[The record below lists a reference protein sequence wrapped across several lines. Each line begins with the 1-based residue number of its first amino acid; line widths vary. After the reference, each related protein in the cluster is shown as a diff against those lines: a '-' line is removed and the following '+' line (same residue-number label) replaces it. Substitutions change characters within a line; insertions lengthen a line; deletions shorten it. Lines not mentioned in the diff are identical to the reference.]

1 MKKTYI
7 KYIAALIIFG
17 SNGAVASM
25 ADTESY
31 ETVFIRTLIG
41 SLFLAAVLFIS
52 SLSKSLKYSETDMGN
67 GNNKNMLPCGKLR
80 FFVLKIHAAL
90 RKEQKAVLYTSLSG
104 AAMGMSWIL
113 LFEAYDII
121 GVGVSSVLYYC
132 GPVIVMAL
140 SPLIFGERLFLKK
153 GILLLHKQIFS
164 TMKKIAAIHDLSGY
178 GRASLTVAIP
188 ILSYMGYQVCPLPT
202 AILSA
207 HSEYKDF
214 RSFDL
219 TDQMQGIIDHWKE
232 LDLHFDALYS
242 GYLASEKQMNIVSG
256 FFDDFSQ
263 DDNFILVDPVLGD
276 HGKLYP
282 GMDTGMIT
290 GMRELCKKANVIT
303 PNLTE
308 AAFLL
313 DTAPSPHTP
322 PAEAIEW
329 CKALSKLGPEYVII
343 TSAPSGNEKKV
354 ATLAYNKNDERLW
367 RVSSDYVAASY
378 PGTGDAFAS
387 VITGCLLNGDSL
399 PEAIERAV
407 HFINMG
413 IKATFGY
420 THNPLDGM
428 NQEKVLHYLNESL
441 PYFTY
446 ELLPG

>member
-1 MKKTYI
+1 
-7 KYIAALIIFG
+7 
-17 SNGAVASM
+17 
-25 ADTESY
+25 
-31 ETVFIRTLIG
+31 
-41 SLFLAAVLFIS
+41 
-52 SLSKSLKYSETDMGN
+52 
-67 GNNKNMLPCGKLR
+67 
-80 FFVLKIHAAL
+80 
-90 RKEQKAVLYTSLSG
+90 
-104 AAMGMSWIL
+104 
-113 LFEAYDII
+113 
-121 GVGVSSVLYYC
+121 
-132 GPVIVMAL
+132 
-140 SPLIFGERLFLKK
+140 
-153 GILLLHKQIFS
+153 
-164 TMKKIAAIHDLSGY
+164 MKKIAAIHDLSGY

-343 TSAPSGNEKKV
+343 TSAPSGNEKKFMIICCISTIFNII
-354 ATLAYNKNDERLW
+354 ANAFIIPLFGANGAAAITLQPVIRVPVMLLQ
-367 RVSSDYVAASY
+367 VSSPVVCSTATVYLKRSNGLY
-378 PGTGDAFAS
+378 TS
-387 VITGCLLNGDSL
+387 STWESRLLS
-399 PEAIERAV
+399 
-407 HFINMG
+407 G
-413 IKATFGY
+413 IPTI
-420 THNPLDGM
+420 L
-428 NQEKVLHYLNESL
+428 
-441 PYFTY
+441 
-446 ELLPG
+446 

>member
-1 MKKTYI
+1 
-7 KYIAALIIFG
+7 
-17 SNGAVASM
+17 
-25 ADTESY
+25 
-31 ETVFIRTLIG
+31 
-41 SLFLAAVLFIS
+41 VL
-52 SLSKSLKYSETDMGN
+52 
-67 GNNKNMLPCGKLR
+67 KLR
-80 FFVLKIHAAL
+80 NDSVKINVNQEKK
-90 RKEQKAVLYTSLSG
+90 REET
-104 AAMGMSWIL
+104 
-113 LFEAYDII
+113 
-121 GVGVSSVLYYC
+121 
-132 GPVIVMAL
+132 
-140 SPLIFGERLFLKK
+140 GER
-153 GILLLHKQIFS
+153 
-164 TMKKIAAIHDLSGY
+164 
-178 GRASLTVAIP
+178 
-188 ILSYMGYQVCPLPT
+188 
-202 AILSA
+202 
-207 HSEYKDF
+207 
-214 RSFDL
+214 
-219 TDQMQGIIDHWKE
+219 
-232 LDLHFDALYS
+232 
-242 GYLASEKQMNIVSG
+242 EKQMNIVSG

>member
-1 MKKTYI
+1 
-7 KYIAALIIFG
+7 
-17 SNGAVASM
+17 
-25 ADTESY
+25 
-31 ETVFIRTLIG
+31 
-41 SLFLAAVLFIS
+41 
-52 SLSKSLKYSETDMGN
+52 
-67 GNNKNMLPCGKLR
+67 
-80 FFVLKIHAAL
+80 
-90 RKEQKAVLYTSLSG
+90 
-104 AAMGMSWIL
+104 
-113 LFEAYDII
+113 
-121 GVGVSSVLYYC
+121 
-132 GPVIVMAL
+132 
-140 SPLIFGERLFLKK
+140 
-153 GILLLHKQIFS
+153 
-164 TMKKIAAIHDLSGY
+164 MKKIAAIHDLSGY

-242 GYLASEKQMNIVSG
+242 GYLASEKQMN
-256 FFDDFSQ
+256 
-263 DDNFILVDPVLGD
+263 
-276 HGKLYP
+276 
-282 GMDTGMIT
+282 
-290 GMRELCKKANVIT
+290 
-303 PNLTE
+303 
-308 AAFLL
+308 
-313 DTAPSPHTP
+313 
-322 PAEAIEW
+322 IEW

>member
-1 MKKTYI
+1 M
-7 KYIAALIIFG
+7 
-17 SNGAVASM
+17 
-25 ADTESY
+25 
-31 ETVFIRTLIG
+31 
-41 SLFLAAVLFIS
+41 
-52 SLSKSLKYSETDMGN
+52 
-67 GNNKNMLPCGKLR
+67 NM
-80 FFVLKIHAAL
+80 
-90 RKEQKAVLYTSLSG
+90 
-104 AAMGMSWIL
+104 
-113 LFEAYDII
+113 
-121 GVGVSSVLYYC
+121 
-132 GPVIVMAL
+132 
-140 SPLIFGERLFLKK
+140 
-153 GILLLHKQIFS
+153 
-164 TMKKIAAIHDLSGY
+164 
-178 GRASLTVAIP
+178 
-188 ILSYMGYQVCPLPT
+188 
-202 AILSA
+202 
-207 HSEYKDF
+207 
-214 RSFDL
+214 
-219 TDQMQGIIDHWKE
+219 
-232 LDLHFDALYS
+232 
-242 GYLASEKQMNIVSG
+242 VSG

-441 PYFTY
+441 PYFTH

>member
-1 MKKTYI
+1 
-7 KYIAALIIFG
+7 
-17 SNGAVASM
+17 
-25 ADTESY
+25 
-31 ETVFIRTLIG
+31 
-41 SLFLAAVLFIS
+41 
-52 SLSKSLKYSETDMGN
+52 
-67 GNNKNMLPCGKLR
+67 
-80 FFVLKIHAAL
+80 
-90 RKEQKAVLYTSLSG
+90 
-104 AAMGMSWIL
+104 
-113 LFEAYDII
+113 
-121 GVGVSSVLYYC
+121 
-132 GPVIVMAL
+132 
-140 SPLIFGERLFLKK
+140 
-153 GILLLHKQIFS
+153 
-164 TMKKIAAIHDLSGY
+164 MKKIAAIHDLSGY

-263 DDNFILVDPVLGD
+263 DDNFILVDPVLG
-276 HGKLYP
+276 
-282 GMDTGMIT
+282 
-290 GMRELCKKANVIT
+290 
-303 PNLTE
+303 
-308 AAFLL
+308 
-313 DTAPSPHTP
+313 
-322 PAEAIEW
+322 
-329 CKALSKLGPEYVII
+329 KALSKLGPEYVII